1 MCNEWFF
8 IWRKNVLF
16 LRYLDFCVFVKSTD
30 FQTRD
35 VIMCVA
41 TCWKSHLCLFLSNP
55 DSYQNEFGQI
65 QECCITNFSNMFLVQ
80 CWGLEGS
87 SNPFYDF
94 IKITIWQ
101 DLAIFNNIHL
111 PFWYLLYSPFQ
122 KNETLESCYK
132 RLLSNRSRLLNWKGP
147 RT

>member
-1 MCNEWFF
+1 MIFF

-16 LRYLDFCVFVKSTD
+16 SRYLDFCVFVKSTD
-30 FQTRD
+30 FQTHD

-41 TCWKSHLCLFLSNP
+41 LHVGSRTCAYFFRIPIVIKMK
-55 DSYQNEFGQI
+55 FGQI

-94 IKITIWQ
+94 IKITIRQ

-111 PFWYLLYSPFQ
+111 PFWYLPYSPFQ
-122 KNETLESCYK
+122 KNETLESWYK
-132 RLLSNRSRLLNWKGP
+132 WLLSNRSRLLNWKGP

>member
-1 MCNEWFF
+1 MIFF

-16 LRYLDFCVFVKSTD
+16 SRYLDFCVFVKSTD
-30 FQTRD
+30 FQTHD

-41 TCWKSHLCLFLSNP
+41 LHVGSRTCAYFFRIPIVIKMK
-55 DSYQNEFGQI
+55 FGQI

-101 DLAIFNNIHL
+101 DLAIFNNIYHFDISLIHL
-111 PFWYLLYSPFQ
+111 FKKMKHWNLDISGYWVIGAG
-122 KNETLESCYK
+122 C
-132 RLLSNRSRLLNWKGP
+132 
-147 RT
+147 

>member
-1 MCNEWFF
+1 MIFF

-16 LRYLDFCVFVKSTD
+16 SRYLDFCVFVKSTD
-30 FQTRD
+30 FQTHD

-41 TCWKSHLCLFLSNP
+41 LHVGSRTCAYFFRIPIVIKMK
-55 DSYQNEFGQI
+55 FGQI
-65 QECCITNFSNMFLVQ
+65 QECCITNFSNMFLVL

-101 DLAIFNNIHL
+101 DLAIFNNYHFDISLIHL
-111 PFWYLLYSPFQ
+111 FKKMKHWNLDISGYWVIGAG
-122 KNETLESCYK
+122 C
-132 RLLSNRSRLLNWKGP
+132 
-147 RT
+147 